1 MYFNASGDTPAF
13 QAFIEGLQ
21 SHHPPSKPA
30 CRNDSVKVPII
41 APAGNG
47 RETGPTGRNRAL
59 IMNHVRPTTIRFEGD
74 SGDGIISMGKLVA
87 RTAARLGYHVYT
99 YSTFLAIVRGGQV
112 TFQLRIGAE
121 PLLSQGNEPD
131 IVVALNRQAVHESL
145 PVLRSGAIVIH
156 PNFHGA
162 DETLPSGVTG
172 LAVDFKELAEGKT
185 GSSRSKNIVAAGA
198 VMALLGLEE
207 ETADT
212 VLSAMFGGKGED
224 IQANNSAALAA
235 GYDEGEKHAA
245 KAAHIRPEAPADPKP
260 RMLISGNEAIALGA
274 LAGGVRFYAGYPITP
289 ASEIMEWLASRLP
302 RVGGMMFQAED
313 EIAALGM
320 CIGASYGGV
329 KTMTATS
336 GPGLSLMIELIG
348 LAGMAEIPVVIV
360 DVQRAGPST
369 GMPTKE
375 AQGDL
380 IQAVHGTHGEVPRV
394 VLAPQT
400 VADCFTQTIRAVNL
414 SHRFHIPVILLSSQS
429 LSHRM
434 QTIDAAELE
443 SVGVYHEPLFDPASV
458 PTPEAPFLRYR
469 EEPDGATSLRSVPG
483 QPGGMYRA
491 GGLEHD
497 EAGNPNFEPAGR
509 RKMVERRRLRMR
521 AISRALRG
529 ETIYHKPEEVTTL
542 GLMSWG
548 ATASVAREALL
559 KLGQQGTIVADLLP
573 HLLWP
578 MPSIAIR
585 DFLASGIKTLFIAEL
600 NATRQFAEMLSAR
613 FTSDLLHYG
622 IEVVSITKD
631 EGLPFTP
638 DEIQSAI
645 QNHLNRHQPAPEE
658 VLAK

>member
-1 MYFNASGDTPAF
+1 
-13 QAFIEGLQ
+13 
-21 SHHPPSKPA
+21 
-30 CRNDSVKVPII
+30 
-41 APAGNG
+41 
-47 RETGPTGRNRAL
+47 
-59 IMNHVRPTTIRFEGD
+59 MNQVRPTTIRFEGD

-131 IVVALNRQAVHESL
+131 IVVALNRQAIRESIPVLLPGAIVLHLNLQDTLEELPPGVISL
-145 PVLRSGAIVIH
+145 PV
-156 PNFHGA
+156 
-162 DETLPSGVTG
+162 
-172 LAVDFKELAEGKT
+172 DFKALAESKT

-198 VMALLGLEE
+198 VIALLGLDQA
-207 ETADT
+207 TAAG
-212 VLSAMFGGKGED
+212 VLGTMFGGKGESV
-224 IQANNSAALAA
+224 QTNNLNALAA
-235 GYDEGEKHAA
+235 GFEEAEKVSSQ
-245 KAAHIRPEAPADPKP
+245 AAHVRPTPPTDVKP
-260 RMLISGNEAIALGA
+260 RMLISGNEAVALGA

-289 ASEIMEWLASRLP
+289 ASEIMEWLAKRLP

-336 GPGLSLMIELIG
+336 GPGLSLMIELMG
-348 LAGMAEIPVVIV
+348 LAGMAEIPIVIV

-394 VLAPQT
+394 VLAPQS

-434 QTIDAAELE
+434 QTIDASELD
-443 SVGVYHEPLFDPASV
+443 SIGVYNEPLFDPANV
-458 PTPEAPFLRYR
+458 PTLEAPFLRYR
-469 EEPDGATSLRSVPG
+469 EEPDGATSVRSIPG

-521 AISRALRG
+521 AISRALSG
-529 ETIYHKPEEVTTL
+529 ETVYHKPEQTTTL

-548 ATASVAREALL
+548 ATASVAQEALL
-559 KLGQQGTIVADLLP
+559 KLGQQGTFVADLLP
-573 HLLWP
+573 HMLWP
-578 MPSIAIR
+578 MPDVAIR
-585 DFLASGIKTLFIAEL
+585 NFLSSGIKTLFIAEL
-600 NATRQFAEMLSAR
+600 NSTRQFAEMLRAR
-613 FTSDLLHYG
+613 FTSELVKYG
-622 IEVVSITKD
+622 VEVVSITKD

-645 QNHLNRHQPAPEE
+645 QNHLNLQKPVPEE

>member
-1 MYFNASGDTPAF
+1 MN
-13 QAFIEGLQ
+13 QA
-21 SHHPPSKPA
+21 
-30 CRNDSVKVPII
+30 R
-41 APAGNG
+41 
-47 RETGPTGRNRAL
+47 T
-59 IMNHVRPTTIRFEGD
+59 TTIRFEGD

-87 RTAARLGYHVYT
+87 RTAARMGFHVYT

-112 TFQLRIGAE
+112 TFQLRIGNE

-131 IVVALNRQAVHESL
+131 IVVALNRQAVRESIPL
-145 PVLRSGAIVIH
+145 LRPGAVVIH
-156 PNFHGA
+156 PNFQGSP
-162 DETLPSGVTG
+162 EELPEGVTG
-172 LAVDFKELAEGKT
+172 LMVDFKEVAENQT
-185 GSSRSKNIVAAGA
+185 GTARSKNIVAAGA
-198 VMALLGLEE
+198 VMALLALEE
-207 ETADT
+207 EIASTA
-212 VLSAMFGGKGED
+212 LSSMFGGKGND
-224 IQANNSAALAA
+224 VQTNNRNALAA
-235 GYDEGEKHAA
+235 GYDEGEKLAA
-245 KAAHIRPEAPADPKP
+245 QAQHLRIQPLAGAVG

-274 LAGGVRFYAGYPITP
+274 LAAGVRFFAGYPITP

-329 KTMTATS
+329 KSMTATS

-348 LAGMAEIPVVIV
+348 LAGMAEVPIVIV

-380 IQAVHGTHGEVPRV
+380 IQAVYGTHGEVPRV

-414 SHRFHIPVILLSSQS
+414 AHRFHIPVLLLSSQS

-434 QTIDAAELE
+434 QTIDASELD
-443 SVGVYHEPLFDPASV
+443 SIGVYEEKLFDPTVA

-469 EEPDGATSLRSVPG
+469 EEADGATSRRSVPG

-497 EAGNPNFEPAGR
+497 EAGSPNFEPATR

-521 AISRALRG
+521 AVADALRG
-529 ETIYHKPEEVTTL
+529 ETRYHAPKKPTTL

-548 ATASVAREALL
+548 ATASVAQEALL
-559 KLGQQGTIVADLLP
+559 KLNEEGIHVADLLP

-578 MPSIAIR
+578 MPSAAIR
-585 DFLASGIKTLFIAEL
+585 KFLASGIKTLFVAEL
-600 NATRQFAEMLSAR
+600 NATHQFGELLSAR
-613 FTSDLLHYG
+613 FTPELLKHG
-622 IEVVSITKD
+622 IEVVNISKD

-638 DEIQSAI
+638 SEIRTAI
-645 QNHLNRHQPAPEE
+645 EQHLNRTKPVLEE
-658 VLAK
+658 AVAK